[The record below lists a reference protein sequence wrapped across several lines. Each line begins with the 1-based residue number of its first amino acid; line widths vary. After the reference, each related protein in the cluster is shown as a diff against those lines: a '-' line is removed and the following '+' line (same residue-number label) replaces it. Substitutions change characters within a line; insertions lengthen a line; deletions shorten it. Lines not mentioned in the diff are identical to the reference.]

1 MVTAHAAPASMRT
14 VVAASAL
21 GTTFE
26 WYDFFVF
33 GTLTPVIAR
42 NFFTALDSTAGLL
55 AVLALFGTG
64 FFFRPVGALIF
75 GRLGDRV
82 GRKSTFL
89 ITVTMMGA
97 ATVAIGLLPTYAQA
111 GPLAPIL
118 LIAMRIVQGTALGGE
133 YGGAAIFVAEHSP
146 PDRRGL
152 MTAWIQTSAA
162 LGLIGALAVIFVLRT
177 GLGEARFVDAGW
189 LGGWRAPFL
198 ISAGLLGVS
207 IWMRLKLTESPAFA
221 KLKAAGTQTRAPYAE
236 AFGQWRNL
244 KIVFIALI
252 AVMSAQGAAWYA
264 AFFYVEQVFLERF
277 LKIAP
282 STGTL
287 LLLAMSVASAP
298 LYIAFGW
305 LSDKVG
311 RKWVMWGG
319 MSLALVAFFPAFHA
333 LTPLANP
340 ALAAAEART
349 PVVVI
354 ADPAR
359 CSLQFDLLGK
369 RTFATACDLA
379 KTALA
384 NAGVSYVNQAAS
396 TGTVA
401 RVQIGDKVIVS
412 REGAALAA
420 PALKAA
426 AEDVK
431 ARIASALKAAGYP
444 SVADPARV
452 NFWGL
457 FGVLM
462 IFVIAATAL
471 YGPQAAALVELFP
484 TRIRYTALSL
494 PYHVGTGWVGGFLP
508 VTAFAIVTATGNIYS
523 GLWYPVIFTG
533 LSVVTLPFL
542 LPETRRR
549 SIEA

>member
-1 MVTAHAAPASMRT
+1 MFT
-14 VVAASAL
+14 VVAASSL

-33 GTLTPVIAR
+33 GALTPVIAK

-55 AVLALFGTG
+55 AALALFGTG
-64 FFFRPVGALIF
+64 FFFRPIGALIF
-75 GRLGDRV
+75 GRVGDRV
-82 GRKSTFL
+82 GRKGAFL
-89 ITVTMMGA
+89 VTVTMMGA

-111 GPLAPIL
+111 GPIAPIL
-118 LIAMRIVQGTALGGE
+118 LIALRIVQGTALGGE
-133 YGGAAIFVAEHSP
+133 YGGAAIFVAEHAP
-146 PDRRGL
+146 PGRRGL

-162 LGLIGALAVIFVLRT
+162 LGLIGALAVIFALRT

-198 ISAGLLGVS
+198 LSAGLLGVS

-221 KLKAAGTQTRAPYAE
+221 RLKAAGAQTRAPYAE
-236 AFGQWRNL
+236 AFGQWKNL
-244 KIVFIALI
+244 KVVLVALI

-264 AFFYVEQVFLERF
+264 AFFYAEQVFLERF

-282 STGTL
+282 ATGTE

-298 LYIAFGW
+298 LYIAFGA
-305 LSDKVG
+305 LSDRIG

-319 MSLALVAFFPAFHA
+319 MTLALAAFFPAFHA
-333 LTPLANP
+333 MTALANP
-340 ALAAAEART
+340 ALAAAQTRT

-359 CSLQFDLLGK
+359 CSLQFDILGK
-369 RTFATACDLA
+369 RTFATSCDLA

-384 NAGVSYVNQAAS
+384 NAGVSYGNQAAPA
-396 TGTVA
+396 GAVA
-401 RVQIGDKVIVS
+401 KVRIGGAIVVS
-412 REGAALAA
+412 REGAGLAG

-426 AEDVK
+426 SDDVK
-431 ARIASALKAAGYP
+431 ARIAVGLKAAGYP
-444 SVADPARV
+444 RQADPARV
-452 NFWGL
+452 NVWGL

-462 IFVIAATAL
+462 IFVVAATAR
-471 YGPQAAALVELFP
+471 YGPLAAALVELFP

-494 PYHVGTGWVGGFLP
+494 PYHIGTGWVGGFLP

-542 LPETRRR
+542 LRDTRGW